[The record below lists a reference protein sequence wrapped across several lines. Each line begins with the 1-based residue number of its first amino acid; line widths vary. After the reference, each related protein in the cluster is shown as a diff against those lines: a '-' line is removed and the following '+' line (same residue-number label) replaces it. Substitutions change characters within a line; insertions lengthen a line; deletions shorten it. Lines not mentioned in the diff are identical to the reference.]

1 LRGLIREIMTIVG
14 LIGACAAAYY
24 LGDMAQQPIFDALAK
39 GEAEPEKYFGFL
51 SVGLVADIAAYGG
64 VFIVTLIVLG
74 IAGYFLAQ
82 AVEEIG
88 MGAVDRSLGVVF
100 GLARGLLLLGLL
112 YLPYQL
118 MTADDAES
126 RPEWLTTAK
135 TYPAISKTA
144 DILVKLKPDS
154 DVIDEKIDEA
164 KKKAEDAADKASDI
178 KDAAETLEKLT
189 TGKPKADKED
199 GAGQPGYDNG
209 ERDSMQKL
217 IEGTQ

>member
-1 LRGLIREIMTIVG
+1 MTIVG
-14 LIGACAAAYY
+14 LVGAFAAAYFF
-24 LGDMAQQPIFDALAK
+24 GGMAQKPIYDAMAK
-39 GEAEPEKYFGFL
+39 GQEEPEKVFGM
-51 SVGLVADIAAYGG
+51 VPVDLVADVAGYGG
-64 VFIVTLIVLG
+64 VFIITLIVLG

-118 MTADDAES
+118 MTADDVES
-126 RPEWLTTAK
+126 RPEWLTAAK

-154 DVIDEKIDEA
+154 DVIDETIDEA
-164 KKKAEDAADKASDI
+164 KEKAEDAAEKAGDL
-178 KDAAETLEKLT
+178 KGAAEQLEKLT
-189 TGKPKADKED
+189 KGQPKADKKD
-199 GAGQPGYDNG
+199 DDSSQSGYESDD
-209 ERDSMQKL
+209 RQDMQKL

>member
-1 LRGLIREIMTIVG
+1 MTIVG
-14 LIGACAAAYY
+14 LIGAFAAAYF
-24 LGDMAQQPIFDALAK
+24 LGGMAQKPIFDALSN
-39 GEAEPEKYFGFL
+39 GEAEPEKYFGVL
-51 SVGLVADIAAYGG
+51 SVGFVADVAAYGG

-82 AVEEIG
+82 AVEEVG

-118 MTADDAES
+118 MTADDEES

-144 DILVKLKPDS
+144 DILVKLKPES
-154 DVIDEKIDEA
+154 EEIDEKIEEA
-164 KKKAEDAADKASDI
+164 KEKAEDAAKSAKDI
-178 KDAAETLEKLT
+178 KNAADTLEKLT
-189 TGKPKADKED
+189 TGKPKADKNGD
-199 GAGQPGYDNG
+199 DSKQPGYENDD
-209 ERDSMQKL
+209 RKDMQEL
-217 IEGTQ
+217 IEGAQ